1 MKFDMDYIAHN
12 NALTETNP
20 YFKLFLTI
28 ILLIVTLALDNL
40 YFDIIIFIVMS
51 IVILAIAKIAF
62 KSYLKFLSI
71 PMSFLVITCIF
82 LIFFFGSGE
91 VIYDTKIL
99 GIVVTKNSLHYG
111 VYTFMRVMA
120 CLPCLGFLAL
130 TTPIAKILH
139 CLATLKV
146 PKIIIEI
153 GLLMYNIKVKL
164 YSIPLIQEVI
174 MVNCQFTSQK
184 TGVIKMLEVQNLKY
198 SYNNDYQ
205 ALKGVSLK
213 IDEGEM
219 IALLGKNG
227 AGKST
232 LFLHLNGIYEPDE
245 GKVLI
250 DGEELKYD
258 KKSLLKFRQK
268 VGIVFQNPDD
278 QIFAPTVEED
288 VAFGPLNLGLSMEE
302 VQDRV
307 EEALARV
314 GMSGTEKIA
323 PHHLSGG
330 QKKRV
335 AIAGIL
341 AMKPEIMILDEPTA
355 GLDPQGVENLVK
367 LLKELND
374 EGITI
379 LISTHEVDLVPDYAN
394 KVFVLVDGELIAEG
408 TPKAIFSQPEVLE
421 KAHLKIPIVTELF
434 QQLETEGFDMENDY
448 PLTIEEAKEKFL
460 TLINKN

>member
-1 MKFDMDYIAHN
+1 M
-12 NALTETNP
+12 ETYQFMNQ
-20 YFKLFLTI
+20 
-28 ILLIVTLALDNL
+28 
-40 YFDIIIFIVMS
+40 
-51 IVILAIAKIAF
+51 KI
-62 KSYLKFLSI
+62 
-71 PMSFLVITCIF
+71 
-82 LIFFFGSGE
+82 
-91 VIYDTKIL
+91 
-99 GIVVTKNSLHYG
+99 G
-111 VYTFMRVMA
+111 VS
-120 CLPCLGFLAL
+120 
-130 TTPIAKILH
+130 
-139 CLATLKV
+139 
-146 PKIIIEI
+146 
-153 GLLMYNIKVKL
+153 N
-164 YSIPLIQEVI
+164 
-174 MVNCQFTSQK
+174 
-184 TGVIKMLEVQNLKY
+184 MLEVQNLKY

-213 IDEGEM
+213 IDDGDM
-219 IALLGKNG
+219 VALLGKNG

-245 GKVLI
+245 GKVFI

-288 VAFGPLNLGLSMEE
+288 VAFGPLNLGLPMEE

-341 AMKPEIMILDEPTA
+341 AMKPEIMVLDEPTA

-379 LISTHEVDLVPDYAN
+379 VISTHEVDLVPDYAN

-408 TPKAIFSQPEVLE
+408 TPKEIFAQPEILE
-421 KAHLKIPIVTELF
+421 RAHLKIPIVTDLF

-448 PLTIEEAKEKFL
+448 PLTIEEAKNKFL
-460 TLINKN
+460 KLMNKN